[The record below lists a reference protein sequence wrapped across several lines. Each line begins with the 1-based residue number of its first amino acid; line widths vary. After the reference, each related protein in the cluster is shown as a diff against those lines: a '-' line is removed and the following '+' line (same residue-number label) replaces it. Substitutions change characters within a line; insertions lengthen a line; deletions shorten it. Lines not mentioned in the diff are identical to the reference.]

1 MLTDQELDII
11 RERLRQATVYGSW
24 IYDEPDGGITVYVG
38 GSSGN
43 GMVTVFSPSDA
54 EPPPDKRW
62 QGAFIANAPSDIE
75 MLLKHIAE
83 LESILRDMQD
93 DSLAYQT
100 GVKDGAEEERMKGDA
115 ASRPHSPDWSP
126 GRNYD

>member
-24 IYDEPDGGITVYVG
+24 IYGEPDGGITVYVG

-62 QGAFIANAPSDIE
+62 QGAFIANAPSDILA
-75 MLLKHIAE
+75 LLDHIAA

-93 DSLAYQT
+93 DSLAYRQ
-100 GVKDGAEEERMKGDA
+100 GVKDGVNSEREKGAIAHQPYMGD
-115 ASRPHSPDWSP
+115 D
-126 GRNYD
+126 